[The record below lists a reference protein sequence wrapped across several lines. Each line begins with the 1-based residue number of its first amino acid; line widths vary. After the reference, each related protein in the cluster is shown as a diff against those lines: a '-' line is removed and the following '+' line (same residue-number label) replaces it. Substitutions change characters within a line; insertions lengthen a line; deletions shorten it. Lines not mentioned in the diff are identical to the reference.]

1 MATYFA
7 KDGKVLVMKT
17 INNKIISFEEI
28 EPITALAQICR
39 RMDTISVSQP
49 LTAFGHT
56 KTDKNSGKTI
66 RQIQLM
72 WKEYNNTHEMLYEW
86 LM

>member
-7 KDGKVLVMKT
+7 KDGKVLAMKT
-17 INNKIISFEEI
+17 IDNKIISFDEI
-28 EPITALAQICR
+28 EPLTALSQICR

-56 KTDKNSGKTI
+56 KTDKMSGKTI
-66 RQIQLM
+66 RQIHLM
-72 WKEYNNTHEMLYEW
+72 WKENDQTNEMLYEW